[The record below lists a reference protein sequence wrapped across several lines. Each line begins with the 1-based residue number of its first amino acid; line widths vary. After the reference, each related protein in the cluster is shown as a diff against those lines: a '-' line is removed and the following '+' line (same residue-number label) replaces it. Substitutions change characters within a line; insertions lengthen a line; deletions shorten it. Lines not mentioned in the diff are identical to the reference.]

1 MKDDPGI
8 SKIREARHRI
18 SAECGHDP
26 KKLVKYYMERQ
37 KKHLERLV
45 EGTRETVPEQ
55 EVQQFT

>member
-1 MKDDPGI
+1 MKDDPVI
-8 SKIREARHRI
+8 SRIREARHRI

-37 KKHLERLV
+37 KKHPELLV

-55 EVQQFT
+55 EV